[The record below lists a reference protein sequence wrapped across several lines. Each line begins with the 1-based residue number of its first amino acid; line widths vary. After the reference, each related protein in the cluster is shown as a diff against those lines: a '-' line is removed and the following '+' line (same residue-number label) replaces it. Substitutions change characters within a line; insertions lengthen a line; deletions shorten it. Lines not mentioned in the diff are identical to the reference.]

1 MVPKAPPA
9 PASLEGPPPS
19 ADRAW
24 RSLGGSPPA
33 TIEVLRESSRSKP
46 ALYRLIFDEPGR
58 PAVYAKR
65 SATSDLALERT
76 VYQDILPHLP
86 LTVPRCF
93 GSCRES
99 DGATWL
105 FVEDVGDRRPSSE
118 APEERRVAARWLGLL
133 HRSAADDPRAARLP
147 DAGPGRYLASL
158 RAGREGVRRNLGNRA
173 LTDADREILNGL
185 LEQLDAVESRWPAI
199 EQACQGLPVTLVH
212 GDFRP
217 KNVRIR
223 DAHAGAALYVL
234 DWEMAG
240 WGIPAA
246 DLASAI
252 GPAMTVAIDP
262 ETYLNAMRERWPDLD
277 GRALQRLAILGRIF
291 QALAS
296 ADWGSSSL
304 IFESVR
310 HLLRPVGAMRHYR
323 AHLVE
328 GLRAGAEHL
337 GWS

>member
-1 MVPKAPPA
+1 
-9 PASLEGPPPS
+9 
-19 ADRAW
+19 
-24 RSLGGSPPA
+24 
-33 TIEVLRESSRSKP
+33 
-46 ALYRLIFDEPGR
+46 
-58 PAVYAKR
+58 
-65 SATSDLALERT
+65 
-76 VYQDILPHLP
+76 
-86 LTVPRCF
+86 
-93 GSCRES
+93 
-99 DGATWL
+99 
-105 FVEDVGDRRPSSE
+105 
-118 APEERRVAARWLGLL
+118 VAAQGLGRL

-223 DAHAGAALYVL
+223 DAHAGTALYVL

-262 ETYLNAMRERWPDLD
+262 ETYLNVMRERWPDLD
-277 GRALQRLAILGRIF
+277 DRALQRLAILGRIF

>member
-1 MVPKAPPA
+1 M
-9 PASLEGPPPS
+9 
-19 ADRAW
+19 
-24 RSLGGSPPA
+24 
-33 TIEVLRESSRSKP
+33 LRLASRSKP
-46 ALYRLIFDEPGR
+46 ALYRLVFDEPGR

-65 SATSDLALERT
+65 SPTSHLALERT

-99 DGATWL
+99 DGSTWL
-105 FVEDVGDRRPSSE
+105 FVEDVGDGRPSNE
-118 APEERRVAARWLGLL
+118 APEDRRLVAHWLGLL
-133 HRSAADDPRAARLP
+133 HRSGAGDPRAAQLP
-147 DAGPGRYLASL
+147 DAGPARYLGFL
-158 RAGREGVRRNLGNRA
+158 HAGRERVRSNLGNRA
-173 LTDADREILNGL
+173 LTDADRTILNGL
-185 LEQLDAVESRWPAI
+185 LDQLDVVESRWPAI
-199 EQACQGLPVTLVH
+199 ERACQGLPVTLVH

-223 DAHAGAALYVL
+223 DAHPGSALYVL

-240 WGIPAA
+240 WGVPAA

-262 ETYLNAMRERWPDLD
+262 EAYREEMRERWPDLD
-277 GRALQRLAILGRIF
+277 DRALRRLAILGRIF
-291 QALAS
+291 QALAGAHWS
-296 ADWGSSSL
+296 SSSL

-328 GLRAGAEHL
+328 AIRAGVEDL